1 MACEARVAAPQGARM
16 NNPVRAYERSEW
28 RSAGYRL
35 QLCLI
40 VWKTGFYNLSRL
52 SDAGGGGMPA
62 TPHFVPTALVR
73 GYYISGHKAPQ
84 PVLRTIIL
92 IVTKAL
98 ACVYFY
104 RQKDK
109 RNIRISPTKSMFLMF
124 LCLNKLS
131 LCLYRRTL

>member
-1 MACEARVAAPQGARM
+1 M

-35 QLCLI
+35 ILCVI

-52 SDAGGGGMPA
+52 SDAGVGRKPA

-84 PVLRTIIL
+84 PVLRTIFHP
-92 IVTKAL
+92 AWG
-98 ACVYFY
+98 
-104 RQKDK
+104 
-109 RNIRISPTKSMFLMF
+109 FLF
-124 LCLNKLS
+124 W
-131 LCLYRRTL
+131 T

>member
-1 MACEARVAAPQGARM
+1 M

-35 QLCLI
+35 PLCVI

-52 SDAGGGGMPA
+52 SDADVGRMPA

-84 PVLRTIIL
+84 PVLRTIFHPAWEFFI
-92 IVTKAL
+92 
-98 ACVYFY
+98 
-104 RQKDK
+104 RQKD
-109 RNIRISPTKSMFLMF
+109 IRDISPAWGIYIDIRTKRHIESVRSTGRSSARSE
-124 LCLNKLS
+124 NE
-131 LCLYRRTL
+131 